1 MALNKIASKISS
13 YLNPPKYVQAATLIS
28 LGGILFGLDTG
39 TIGPLTTMPQFTT
52 TFGPLS
58 ATIHGLV
65 VSTILIP
72 AAVSS
77 FFGGHVANTLGRLK
91 GIALGAAVFGLG
103 AGVEAGSVKLGM
115 LIAGRA
121 VKGIGE
127 GLFLSTSVVYI
138 TEISP
143 PRSRGTLASI
153 PQFMTTIGVCAG
165 YFTCYGSVSV
175 PSSLSWRLPFALQS
189 FIAYLF
195 VLTTLLF
202 LPESP
207 RWLTASGR
215 HVEAKGVWEKLGID
229 ATEREKI
236 EESGEREA
244 QTEVKMKDILVVFG
258 KDAWRQTGLGVFLM
272 AMQQAS
278 GIDGVLYYAPLL
290 FSRAGLSSST
300 SSFLASG
307 ISALLIF
314 LITIPAFLFADSW
327 GRRPSAIFGGIIQVF
342 CMFLIGGLFLGG
354 NGEVGGVKGW
364 VVVVAIYVFAVGFSG
379 TWGVTFRVYTSEIQG
394 PKTRAG
400 ASSLALSANWMVN
413 WIIAFTTPIFL
424 AHSSF
429 GVYFLFGS
437 TTLLTVVVCIFWMP
451 ETRGR
456 TLEDIDASFRRRH
469 LKNENVELRARGEGL
484 LVGEFGGEI
493 GSEDLS
499 ESGREGKGGVVVRV
513 GESSGT
519 SVV

>member
-1 MALNKIASKISS
+1 MALEKIVSKVSS
-13 YLNPPKYVQAATLIS
+13 YLHPPKYVQAATLIS

-39 TIGPLTTMPQFTT
+39 TIGPLTIMPQSTQ

-58 ATIHGLV
+58 STIHGLV

-72 AAVSS
+72 AALSS
-77 FFGGHVANTLGRLK
+77 FFGGHIANTLGRLK
-91 GIALGAAVFGLG
+91 GIAVGAAIFGLG
-103 AGVEAGSVKLGM
+103 AGIEAASVKLGM

-165 YFTCYGSVSV
+165 YFTCYGTVSL
-175 PSSLSWRLPFALQS
+175 PSSASWRLPFALQS
-189 FIAYLF
+189 FIACLF

-207 RWLTASGR
+207 RWLTATGR
-215 HVEAKGVWEKLGID
+215 HPEAILIWEKLGID
-229 ATEREKI
+229 TTEREKI
-236 EESGEREA
+236 EESGSREA
-244 QTEVKMKDILVVFG
+244 LSEVKTLDILSVFSP
-258 KDAWRQTGLGVFLM
+258 DAYRQTALGVFLM

-307 ISALLIF
+307 ISALLMF
-314 LITIPAFLFADSW
+314 LITIPAFLLADSW
-327 GRRPSAIFGGIIQVF
+327 GRRPSAIVGGVIQVF

-354 NGEVGGVKGW
+354 DGEVKGVKGW

-379 TWGVTFRVYTSEIQG
+379 TWGVTLRVYTSEIQG

-400 ASSLALSANWMVN
+400 ASSLALSANWTVN

-456 TLEDIDASFRRRH
+456 TLEDIDASFRRKHR
-469 LKNENVELRARGEGL
+469 KTEREDVELSLRGRGEGL
-484 LVGEFGGEI
+484 LVGEFGSGE
-493 GSEDLS
+493 G
-499 ESGREGKGGVVVRV
+499 EGDGKSGVVVNV
-513 GESSGT
+513 GESSSA